1 MGLFVKMGSIE
12 GLILIANLIF
22 AIGWLFGRRQGKR

>member
-12 GLILIANLIF
+12 GLILIAILIF
-22 AIGWLFGRRQGKR
+22 VIGWLFGRRQGKR